1 MIDAYLTLKDPV
13 TSRLVR
19 KKSRF
24 VGLLFPVSTP
34 SAIEE
39 TLQRV
44 RRQYHDAAHHCYAYR
59 LMGDSGPIVYTND
72 AGEPAGAAGGPI
84 LQQVEAS
91 DLYDVLAIA
100 VRYFGGKKLGL
111 GGLIRAYGDT
121 IKDALDNAILV
132 KRQRTVR
139 LAIDFPAEMNAA
151 IMRLVHHRAEQ
162 VQDVRYNS
170 EAHLQVTLPSSQLQ
184 PFVDALQEAS
194 LGQARWEEIR

>member
-1 MIDAYLTLKDPV
+1 MIDAYLTLKEPA
-13 TSRLVR
+13 TGRLVR

-34 SAIEE
+34 SAVEE

-44 RRQYHDAAHHCYAYR
+44 RREYHDAKHHCYAYR

-72 AGEPAGAAGGPI
+72 AGEPAGSAGGPI

-91 DLYDVLAIA
+91 DLYDVLAIV

-121 IKDALDNAILV
+121 VKNALDDAVIV
-132 KRQRTVR
+132 KCQKTVR
-139 LAIDFPAEMNAA
+139 LAIDFPTEMSTA
-151 IMRLVHHRAEQ
+151 IMRLVHHRADQ
-162 VQDVRYNS
+162 VQNVCYDS
-170 EAHLQVTLPSSQLQ
+170 EAHLHVALPPSQLQ

-194 LGQARWEEIR
+194 RGQARWEEIR